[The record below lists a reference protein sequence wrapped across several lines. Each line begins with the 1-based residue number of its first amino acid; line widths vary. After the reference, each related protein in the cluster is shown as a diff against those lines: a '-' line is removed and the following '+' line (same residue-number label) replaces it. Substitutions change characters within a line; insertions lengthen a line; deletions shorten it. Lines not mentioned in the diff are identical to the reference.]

1 MLEFEYEE
9 DRLEAF
15 KEASTITKD
24 ALLRDLKWK
33 IHELESGREVDEF
46 KNHST
51 AFRNLYISLIKRF
64 REKIEK
70 TILLMN

>member
-33 IHELESGREVDEF
+33 H
-46 KNHST
+46 T
-51 AFRNLYISLIKRF
+51 
-64 REKIEK
+64 
-70 TILLMN
+70 